1 MKTNILF
8 TLFSILCCLSSFSQE
23 QFSFKLYFE
32 DAAGNKD
39 TITIGYD
46 ENATNGIDAAF
57 GEENIITQPWD
68 SVFEARVGD
77 KIYRSWNQPLTWLQE
92 NTYLSKKQILSSYC
106 ANNMHSGRVSVQ
118 FYTENYPIIVKWDKS
133 IFETEECY
141 NYSLFFGGMDN
152 IHFDALVG
160 TMLAGVDSIIIQPYS
175 SQFVPE
181 QLYVHY
187 FSEFSG
193 ELISHYDLASYSN
206 DDKEIGVLQFLF
218 HRNAYTNIEDKEL
231 ETLLIHPNPFL
242 EIIKFSS
249 ETTIADVQLVDLQ
262 GKSIDFEWKG
272 NSIYPIDCSPGVY
285 FLSVLH
291 ENNKRMTYK
300 ILKH

>member
-1 MKTNILF
+1 
-8 TLFSILCCLSSFSQE
+8 
-23 QFSFKLYFE
+23 
-32 DAAGNKD
+32 
-39 TITIGYD
+39 
-46 ENATNGIDAAF
+46 
-57 GEENIITQPWD
+57 
-68 SVFEARVGD
+68 
-77 KIYRSWNQPLTWLQE
+77 
-92 NTYLSKKQILSSYC
+92 YC

-193 ELISHYDLASYSN
+193 ELISLYDLASYSN
-206 DDKEIGVLQFLF
+206 DDKEIGVLQFFF
-218 HRNAYTNIEDKEL
+218 HKNAFMNVDSNKPENISFY
-231 ETLLIHPNPFL
+231 PNPFDETFIL
-242 EIIKFSS
+242 SS
-249 ETTIADVQLVDLQ
+249 ELSFTDIHLIDLQ
-262 GKSIDFEWKG
+262 GNTIDFTREG
-272 NSIYPIDCSPGVY
+272 NSIYPTNCSPGIY
-285 FLSVLH
+285 FLSV
-291 ENNKRMTYK
+291 
-300 ILKH
+300 